1 MPLLQVKAFLS
12 LFIFHVSLPFFEML
26 FMLAGALEHNL
37 FLCLFGP
44 TFQFALLAETWGPLS
59 LFFLPPLCWVL
70 CLMELG
76 KA

>member
-1 MPLLQVKAFLS
+1 MPLLQVKAFLN

-44 TFQFALLAETWGPLS
+44 TFQFALLAETWVLS
-59 LFFLPPLCWVL
+59 LCSSFPLCWVL